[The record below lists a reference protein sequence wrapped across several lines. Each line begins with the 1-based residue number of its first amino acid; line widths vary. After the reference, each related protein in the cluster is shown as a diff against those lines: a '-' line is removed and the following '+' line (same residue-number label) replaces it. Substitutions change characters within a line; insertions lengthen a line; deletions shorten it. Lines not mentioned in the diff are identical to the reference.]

1 MLKLKKLNFIDH
13 SLFFIMLIWLS
24 SRVLIAFT
32 MLIIAPLFPV
42 ASNGVIATFS
52 WDVFHAWDSVWYEK
66 IVTNGYDFSSDVKQ
80 IHTVAFFPLFPLL
93 CRLLMTIGLPF
104 KIASFLVN
112 NLAFLATLIILY
124 FWVEELYGRSAARW
138 IITTL
143 AWCPYS
149 IYGTVIYTEGLFLL
163 CTTSALRTFEK
174 KQYTWA
180 AFWGALSTAIRVPGI
195 TLIPAF
201 LFVSWKEKRP
211 IKAYISSLTSALG
224 IIIYSLYCQIE
235 FGDALAFFHA
245 QQAWRGDLKG
255 FAWQG
260 WWQMLMQIVMGFN
273 NWKYG
278 YIQEPWHPLLFLII
292 MVSGYLLYHFRLQ
305 LGFKKVHYGFYFLW
319 LLMWLLAG
327 DELFKVVIV
336 FGGIYLLWFF
346 RYQIPLVTFV
356 YGLCSYGLILNTG
369 ITPSAERYAYGIV
382 SLSIVFGLLLERYSR
397 LRYPVMFFFS
407 LLMVIFSIRF
417 ARDLWVA

>member
-1 MLKLKKLNFIDH
+1 MLKLKNFNFINN
-13 SLFFIMLIWLS
+13 SLFWVMLVWLS
-24 SRVLIAFT
+24 SRVLIAFI

-93 CRLLMTIGLPF
+93 CRLLMTTGLPF

-112 NLAFLATLIILY
+112 NLSFLSTLIILY
-124 FWVEELYGRSAARW
+124 FWVEELYGLNAAKW
-138 IITTL
+138 IIITL
-143 AWCPYS
+143 VWCPYS

-163 CTTSALRTFEK
+163 CTTCALRNFEK
-174 KQYTWA
+174 RQYLRA
-180 AFWGALSTAIRVPGI
+180 AFWGVLSTATRVPGI
-195 TLIPAF
+195 TLLPTF

-211 IKAYISSLTSALG
+211 IMAYIASLATALG
-224 IIIYSLYCQIE
+224 IMFYSLYCQIQ
-235 FGDALAFFHA
+235 FGDALAFIHA
-245 QQAWRGDLKG
+245 QKAWRGDAKG
-255 FAWQG
+255 FAWEG
-260 WWQMLMQIVMGFN
+260 WWQMLMQIIIGFN
-273 NWKYG
+273 NWKSG
-278 YIQEPWHPLLFLII
+278 YIKEPLHPLLFLIVI
-292 MVSGYLLYHFRLQ
+292 TIGYILWNFRIKLGLQ
-305 LGFKKVHYGFYFLW
+305 KLHYGFYFLW

-336 FGGIYLLWFF
+336 FGGIYLLYFF

-369 ITPSAERYAYGIV
+369 ITASAERYAYGII
-382 SLSIVFGLLLERYSR
+382 SLSIAFGLLLERYPR
-397 LRYPVMFFFS
+397 IRYPVICFFAI
-407 LLMVIFSIRF
+407 LVVIFSIRF